1 MARED
6 RRLDPAFAPA
16 SGPVS
21 VEQEGPAAFPLGWQD
36 KARDGAHLTLS
47 RGQAAFVALAGLL
60 SAIGVA
66 LDPWS
71 ALTVIHHL
79 FFGVFLLGGA
89 TRLAAA
95 CTPLP
100 SPRPPPLPDE
110 DLPTYTLI
118 APLYRE
124 AEVVAELVENL
135 AALDYPRDRLQALIV
150 LEADDEITRAAV
162 RAIALPAFV
171 QVLIAP
177 PGTPKTK
184 PRACNHAL
192 ERARGELVVIYDA
205 EDMPDPG
212 QLREAAARFAASDPR
227 LACLQAPLRIE
238 DPGFSLFLPSQFRL
252 EYAAHFEVLLPALA
266 RWGLA
271 FPLGGTS
278 NHFKVAAL
286 REIGAWD
293 PYNVTEDA
301 DVGFRL
307 VAAGYR
313 LGVISRPTWE
323 TAPTTWGQWFPQRAR
338 WIKGHMQT
346 LAVHARGQ
354 VPRQPRNAAALV
366 LTLAQSVASSHLHG
380 PVMLVAIVAAT
391 LDYLPDAAF
400 GIPPL
405 DLLLYVLGWGSAAIA
420 GARGVMRAGGQ
431 PKFLHLFG
439 MVLYWLLQSVA
450 AGKALQQFITAPH
463 HWDKT
468 RHTARA
474 ASPFGSRPGPHSGRA
489 GP

>member
-1 MARED
+1 M
-6 RRLDPAFAPA
+6 
-16 SGPVS
+16 S
-21 VEQEGPAAFPLGWQD
+21 VEQDIPAAITLGVED
-36 KARDGAHLTLS
+36 GTRDGAHQTLS
-47 RGQAAFVALAGLL
+47 RAQAAFVAVAGLLAGL
-60 SAIGVA
+60 GVV
-66 LDPWS
+66 LDPSS
-71 ALTVIHHL
+71 AMTLVHHL
-79 FFGVFLLGGA
+79 FFAVFLLGGF

-100 SPRPPPLPDE
+100 SRSPPSLIDE
-110 DLPTYTLI
+110 DLPAYTII

-135 AALDYPRDRLQALIV
+135 VALDYPRDRLQVLIV
-150 LEADDEITRAAV
+150 LEADDEITKAAV

-171 QVLIAP
+171 QVLVAP

-212 QLREAAARFAASDPR
+212 QLREAAARFAVSDPR

-307 VAAGYR
+307 VAAGHR
-313 LGVISRPTWE
+313 LGVIDRPTWE
-323 TAPTTWGQWFPQRAR
+323 TAPTAWGQWLPQRAR

-346 LAVHARGQ
+346 LAVHARGR
-354 VPRQPRNAAALV
+354 VPRQPRNALSLV

-391 LDYLPDAAF
+391 LDYMPDGAF
-400 GIPPL
+400 AIPPL
-405 DLLLYVLGWGSAAIA
+405 DLLLYALGWGSAAIA

-439 MVLYWLLQSVA
+439 MAFYWLLQSVA
-450 AGKALQQFITAPH
+450 AVKALHQFVTAPH

-468 RHTARA
+468 RHAPR
-474 ASPFGSRPGPHSGRA
+474 SGRPGP
-489 GP
+489 

>member
-1 MARED
+1 MAREEG
-6 RRLDPAFAPA
+6 RLDLASTPMGGPAPA
-16 SGPVS
+16 DQLAVAPPRTTA
-21 VEQEGPAAFPLGWQD
+21 VE
-36 KARDGAHLTLS
+36 RDGAHQTLS
-47 RGQAAFVALAGLL
+47 PAQATFVALVGL
-60 SAIGVA
+60 GVAVDLA
-66 LDPWS
+66 LDPDG
-71 ALTVIHHL
+71 AFTLIHHL
-79 FFGVFLLGGA
+79 FFGVFLLGGL

-100 SPRPPPLPDE
+100 AVASPPLADQ
-110 DLPTYTLI
+110 DLPSYTII

-150 LEADDEITRAAV
+150 LEADDEITKAAV

-192 ERARGELVVIYDA
+192 DRARGELVVIYDA
-205 EDMPDPG
+205 EDMPDPE
-212 QLREAAARFAASDPR
+212 QLREAAARFAASPQD

-278 NHFKVAAL
+278 NHFRTSAL
-286 REIGAWD
+286 RAVGGWD

-307 VAAGYR
+307 AAAGYR
-313 LGVISRPTWE
+313 LGVIGRPTWE
-323 TAPTTWGQWFPQRAR
+323 TAPTTAEQWLPQRAR

-346 LAVHARGQ
+346 LAVHARGS
-354 VPRQPRNAAALV
+354 VPRQPRNAVALI

-380 PVMLVAIVAAT
+380 PVMLAAIAAAAV
-391 LDYLPDAAF
+391 DYLPDGTF
-400 GIPPL
+400 IVPPW
-405 DLLLYVLGWGSAAIA
+405 DLVLYMLGWSSAALA
-420 GARGVMRAGGQ
+420 GARGVMRAGGR
-431 PKFLHLFG
+431 PRFLHLFG
-439 MVLYWLLQSVA
+439 MVGYWLLQSAAAAKALHQFVA
-450 AGKALQQFITAPH
+450 APH
-463 HWDKT
+463 RWDKT
-468 RHTARA
+468 RHAPR
-474 ASPFGSRPGPHSGRA
+474 SGPLGA
-489 GP
+489 

>member
-1 MARED
+1 MAREE
-6 RRLDPAFAPA
+6 RRLGPGPTPMGGPA
-16 SGPVS
+16 SADPVEAT
-21 VEQEGPAAFPLGWQD
+21 VGG
-36 KARDGAHLTLS
+36 RDGAHQTLS
-47 RGQAAFVALAGLL
+47 RGQAAFIALAGLL
-60 SAIGVA
+60 AAIGVA
-66 LDPWS
+66 LDPNS
-71 ALTVIHHL
+71 AMTVIHHL
-79 FFGVFLLGGA
+79 FFGVFLLGGF

-95 CTPLP
+95 CTPLKSADAP
-100 SPRPPPLPDE
+100 SLADE
-110 DLPTYTLI
+110 ALPTYTII

-150 LEADDEITRAAV
+150 LEADDETTKAAV
-162 RAIALPAFV
+162 RTIALPAFV

-192 ERARGELVVIYDA
+192 DRARGELVVIYDA

-227 LACLQAPLRIE
+227 VACLQAPLRIE

-278 NHFKVAAL
+278 NHFKVAPL
-286 REIGAWD
+286 REVGGWD

-307 VAAGYR
+307 AAAGYR
-313 LGVISRPTWE
+313 LGVIDRPTWE
-323 TAPTTWGQWFPQRAR
+323 TAPTTTGQWFPQRAR

-346 LAVHARGQ
+346 LAVHARGP

-366 LTLAQSVASSHLHG
+366 VTLAQSVASSHLHG
-380 PVMLVAIVAAT
+380 PVMLVAIVAAAI
-391 LDYLPDAAF
+391 DYLPDAAF
-400 GIPPL
+400 AIPPW
-405 DLLLYVLGWGSAAIA
+405 DFMLYLLGWGSAAIA

-431 PKFLHLFG
+431 PKSLHLLG
-439 MVLYWLLQSVA
+439 MPAYWLFQSA
-450 AGKALQQFITAPH
+450 AAVKALHQFITAPH
-463 HWDKT
+463 RWDKT
-468 RHTARA
+468 QHAPR
-474 ASPFGSRPGPHSGRA
+474 SGRVM
-489 GP
+489 P

>member
-1 MARED
+1 MTREKV
-6 RRLDPAFAPA
+6 LKPALAPA
-16 SGPVS
+16 SGGAVPGVL
-21 VEQEGPAAFPLGWQD
+21 EPAGTD
-36 KARDGAHLTLS
+36 IRDGAHRSLS
-47 RGQAAFVALAGLL
+47 PAQAVAVALAGLL
-60 SAIGVA
+60 AAIGVA
-66 LDPWS
+66 LEPGS
-71 ALTVIHHL
+71 TMVMVHHL
-79 FFGVFLLGGA
+79 FFAIFLLGGL

-100 SPRPPPLPDE
+100 DTPAPPLADA

-124 AEVVAELVENL
+124 TEVLAELVQNL
-135 AALDYPRDRLQALIV
+135 AALDYPHERLQALIV
-150 LEADDEITRAAV
+150 LETDDETTQDAA
-162 RAIALPAFV
+162 AELDLPAFV
-171 QVLIAP
+171 SVLVVP

-192 ERARGELVVIYDA
+192 DHAKGELVVIYDA

-238 DPGFSLFLPSQFRL
+238 DPGFSMFLPSQFRL

-278 NHFKVAAL
+278 NHFKAAAL
-286 REIGAWD
+286 REVGAWD
-293 PYNVTEDA
+293 AFNVTEDA

-307 VAAGYR
+307 AAAGYR
-313 LGVISRPTWE
+313 LGVIRRPTWE
-323 TAPTTWGQWFPQRAR
+323 TAPTAWGQWLPQRAR

-346 LAVHARGQ
+346 LFVHARGR

-380 PVMLVAIVAAT
+380 PVMAVALLLAAV
-391 LDYLPDAAF
+391 DWLPD
-400 GIPPL
+400 GDITLPL
-405 DLLLYVLGWGSAAIA
+405 WDLMLYALGWGSAAIA
-420 GARGVMRAGGQ
+420 GARGVLRAGDR
-431 PKFLHLFG
+431 PKSLHLLG
-439 MVLYWLLQSVA
+439 MPGYWLLQSLA
-450 AGKALQQFITAPH
+450 ATKALYQFVTAPH
-463 HWDKT
+463 RWDKT
-468 RHTARA
+468 HHVPR
-474 ASPFGSRPGPHSGRA
+474 SGPVA
-489 GP
+489 P

>member
-6 RRLDPAFAPA
+6 RRLEPAFAPA
-16 SGPVS
+16 CGPVS
-21 VEQEGPAAFPLGWQD
+21 ESTGIGRIEPARVAPE
-36 KARDGAHLTLS
+36 RDGAHLTLS
-47 RGQAAFVALAGLL
+47 PWQAAWVAVAGLL
-60 SAIGVA
+60 AATGVA
-66 LDPWS
+66 LDAAD

-79 FFGVFLLGGA
+79 FFAVFVLGGV

-100 SPRPPPLPDE
+100 PVEVSPLADE
-110 DLPTYTLI
+110 DLPTYTII

-124 AEVVAELVENL
+124 AEVLAELVQNL
-135 AALDYPRDRLQALIV
+135 QALDYPRDRLQALIV
-150 LEADDEITRAAV
+150 LEADDDQTQAAARALD
-162 RAIALPAFV
+162 LPAFI
-171 QVLIAP
+171 QVLVAP

-192 ERARGELVVIYDA
+192 DRAHGELLVIYDA

-212 QLREAAARFAASDPR
+212 QLREAAARFADSDAR

-278 NHFKVAAL
+278 NHFKTATL
-286 REIGAWD
+286 REIGGWD
-293 PYNVTEDA
+293 AYNVTEDA

-307 VAAGYR
+307 AAAGYR
-313 LGVISRPTWE
+313 LGVIARPTWE

-346 LAVHARGQ
+346 LAVSLRGK
-354 VPRQPRNAAALV
+354 VPRQPRNAVALT

-380 PVMLVAIVAAT
+380 PVMAVAIVLAAI
-391 LDYLPDAAF
+391 DFAPDF
-400 GIPPL
+400 RFSIPPW
-405 DLLLYVLGWGSAAIA
+405 DFVVYALGWGSAAIA
-420 GARGVMRAGGQ
+420 AARGVIRAGAR
-431 PKFLHLFG
+431 PKSLHLLG
-439 MVLYWLLQSVA
+439 MAGYWLLQSVA
-450 AGKALQQFITAPH
+450 ATKALHQFVTAPH
-463 HWDKT
+463 RWDKT
-468 RHTARA
+468 QHAPR
-474 ASPFGSRPGPHSGRA
+474 SGPPGL
-489 GP
+489 

>member
-1 MARED
+1 MAREEG
-6 RRLDPAFAPA
+6 RLDLASRPMGGPAPIEQLTRARPA
-16 SGPVS
+16 SPNG
-21 VEQEGPAAFPLGWQD
+21 
-36 KARDGAHLTLS
+36 RDGAHQTLS
-47 RGQAAFVALAGLL
+47 NAQAGFVALAGLL
-60 SAIGVA
+60 TAVGVA
-66 LDPWS
+66 LDPNS
-71 ALTVIHHL
+71 AFTVIHHL
-79 FFGVFLLGGA
+79 FFGVFLLGGL

-100 SPRPPPLPDE
+100 PVTSPPLADAN
-110 DLPTYTLI
+110 LPTYTII

-135 AALDYPRDRLQALIV
+135 TAIDYPRDRLQALIV
-150 LEADDEITRAAV
+150 LEADDEVTKAAV
-162 RAIALPAFV
+162 RALDLPAFV

-177 PGTPKTK
+177 PGAPKTK

-192 ERARGELVVIYDA
+192 DRARGELLVIYDA
-205 EDMPDPG
+205 EDMPDAG
-212 QLREAAARFAASDPR
+212 QLREAAARFAASDPS

-278 NHFKVAAL
+278 NHFKTAAL
-286 REIGAWD
+286 RQVGGWD

-307 VAAGYR
+307 AAAGHR

-323 TAPTTWGQWFPQRAR
+323 TAPTTAGQWFPQRAR

-346 LAVHARGQ
+346 LAVHARGP
-354 VPRQPRNAAALV
+354 VPRQPRNALALV
-366 LTLAQSVASSHLHG
+366 LTLVQSVASSHLHG
-380 PVMLVAIVAAT
+380 PVMAVAIVAAAI
-391 LDYLPDAAF
+391 DYWPDGVFA
-400 GIPPL
+400 IPPL
-405 DLLLYVLGWGSAAIA
+405 DFLLYVLGWSSAAIA
-420 GARGVMRAGGQ
+420 GARGVMRAGAR
-431 PKFLHLFG
+431 PKSLHLLG
-439 MVLYWLLQSVA
+439 MPAYWLAQSLA
-450 AGKALQQFITAPH
+450 AVKALHQFITAPH
-463 HWDKT
+463 RWDKT
-468 RHTARA
+468 QHAPRSGPHA
-474 ASPFGSRPGPHSGRA
+474 APHSGPL

>member
-6 RRLDPAFAPA
+6 RRLEPALAPA
-16 SGPVS
+16 CGPVS
-21 VEQEGPAAFPLGWQD
+21 VEQIEQGAAAPIG
-36 KARDGAHLTLS
+36 RDGAHRTLS
-47 RGQAAFVALAGLL
+47 TPQAAALALAGLL
-60 SAIGVA
+60 AAIGVA
-66 LDPWS
+66 LAPS
-71 ALTVIHHL
+71 ATLVIAHHA
-79 FFGVFLLGGA
+79 FFAIFLLGGF

-100 SPRPPPLPDE
+100 PAEVPPLADE
-110 DLPTYTLI
+110 DLPTYTII

-124 AEVVAELVENL
+124 AEVVAELVQNL
-135 AALDYPRDRLQALIV
+135 TALDYPHDRLQALIV
-150 LEADDEITRAAV
+150 LEADDDLTLAMV
-162 RAIALPAFV
+162 RTLALPAFI
-171 QVLIAP
+171 QVLVVP
-177 PGTPKTK
+177 RGTPKTK

-212 QLREAAARFAASDPR
+212 QLREAAARFAAGDPR

-278 NHFKVAAL
+278 NHFKVAPL
-286 REIGAWD
+286 REVGGWD

-301 DVGFRL
+301 DIGFRL
-307 VAAGYR
+307 AAAGHR
-313 LGVISRPTWE
+313 LGVIGRPTWE
-323 TAPTTWGQWFPQRAR
+323 TAPTTLKQWLPQRAR

-346 LAVHARGQ
+346 LAVALRGR
-354 VPRQPRNAAALV
+354 VPRQPRNAAALI

-380 PVMLVAIVAAT
+380 PVMAVAIALAAI
-391 LDYLPDAAF
+391 DFAPDF
-400 GIPPL
+400 EFSIPAW
-405 DLLLYVLGWGSAAIA
+405 DLLLYVAGWSSAAVA
-420 GARGVMRAGGQ
+420 GARGVMRAGAR
-431 PKFLHLFG
+431 PKSLHLLG
-439 MVLYWLLQSVA
+439 MAGYWLLQSVA
-450 AGKALQQFITAPH
+450 AVKALHQFITAPH

-468 RHTARA
+468 LHAPR
-474 ASPFGSRPGPHSGRA
+474 SRPPGA
-489 GP
+489 

>member
-1 MARED
+1 MAREEG
-6 RRLDPAFAPA
+6 RLDLVSTPMGGPA
-16 SGPVS
+16 SI
-21 VEQEGPAAFPLGWQD
+21 EQPETRTANG
-36 KARDGAHLTLS
+36 RDGAHQTLS
-47 RGQAAFVALAGLL
+47 TPQAAFVALTGLL
-60 SAIGVA
+60 AALGVA
-66 LDPWS
+66 LRPS
-71 ALTVIHHL
+71 GVFTAIHHL
-79 FFGVFLLGGA
+79 FFGVFLLGGF

-100 SPRPPPLPDE
+100 PVSAPPLAED
-110 DLPTYTLI
+110 DLPTYTII

-150 LEADDEITRAAV
+150 LEADDEVTKAAV

-171 QVLIAP
+171 QVLVAP

-192 ERARGELVVIYDA
+192 DRARGELVVIYDA

-212 QLREAAARFAASDPR
+212 QLREAAARFAAADPR
-227 LACLQAPLRIE
+227 VACLQAPLRIE

-278 NHFKVAAL
+278 NHFKTSAL
-286 REIGAWD
+286 RAVGGWD

-307 VAAGYR
+307 AAAGFS
-313 LGVISRPTWE
+313 LGVIGRPTWE
-323 TAPTTWGQWFPQRAR
+323 TAPTTTGQWFPQRAR

-346 LAVHARGQ
+346 LAVHARGP
-354 VPRQPRNAAALV
+354 VPRQPRTALALV

-380 PVMLVAIVAAT
+380 PVMLVAIVAAM

-400 GIPPL
+400 AIPPW
-405 DLLLYVLGWGSAAIA
+405 DLVLYALGWSSAALA
-420 GARGVMRAGGQ
+420 GARGVVRAGGK
-431 PKFLHLFG
+431 PRFLHLFG
-439 MVLYWLLQSVA
+439 MVGYWLLQSA
-450 AGKALQQFITAPH
+450 AAARALHQFVTAPYR
-463 HWDKT
+463 WDKT
-468 RHTARA
+468 RHAPR
-474 ASPFGSRPGPHSGRA
+474 SGRPGA
-489 GP
+489 

>member
-1 MARED
+1 MAREE
-6 RRLDPAFAPA
+6 RRLDLGSTPMGGPA
-16 SGPVS
+16 SVGQAGPV
-21 VEQEGPAAFPLGWQD
+21 EIG
-36 KARDGAHLTLS
+36 ARDGAHQTLS
-47 RGQAAFVALAGLL
+47 RGQAGLIALAGFLAAFGL
-60 SAIGVA
+60 A
-66 LDPWS
+66 LDPTS
-71 ALTVIHHL
+71 AMTAIHHL

-95 CTPLP
+95 CTPLAP
-100 SPRPPPLPDE
+100 ALSPRLADA
-110 DLPTYTLI
+110 DLPSYTVI

-124 AEVVAELVENL
+124 AEVVAELVQNL
-135 AALDYPRDRLQALIV
+135 SAIDYPRDRLQALIV
-150 LEADDEITRAAV
+150 LEADDEITKAAV

-192 ERARGELVVIYDA
+192 DRARGELVVIYDA

-212 QLREAAARFAASDPR
+212 QLREAAARFAASGAR

-278 NHFKVAAL
+278 NHFKTAL
-286 REIGAWD
+286 LRRIGGWD

-307 VAAGYR
+307 AAAGYR
-313 LGVISRPTWE
+313 LGVIGRPTWE
-323 TAPTTWGQWFPQRAR
+323 TAPTTAEQWFPQRAR

-346 LAVHARGQ
+346 LAVHARGP
-354 VPRQPRNAAALV
+354 VPLQPRNAAALV

-380 PVMLVAIVAAT
+380 PVMVVAIAAAII
-391 LDYLPDAAF
+391 DYLPDAAF
-400 GIPPL
+400 GIPAC
-405 DLLLYVLGWGSAAIA
+405 DLMLYALGWGSAAMA

-431 PKFLHLFG
+431 PKSLHLLG
-439 MVLYWLLQSVA
+439 MPLYWLMQSA
-450 AGKALQQFITAPH
+450 AAVKALHQFITAPH
-463 HWDKT
+463 RWDKT
-468 RHTARA
+468 RHTPR
-474 ASPFGSRPGPHSGRA
+474 SGPPHL
-489 GP
+489 